1 VSYSRT
7 CKGSQ
12 VGYRTNPGGD
22 IITSILAGEGPWFQN
37 ACTTPLGANANAPAN
52 TSTALPRSHPRFAL
66 AELVIAIHPM
76 LTEDSVERLELTTA
90 CGSLASNP
98 EY

>member
-37 ACTTPLGANANAPAN
+37 ACTTPLGANANAPAD
-52 TSTALPRSHPRFAL
+52 TSTALPRSHHAPKICPCQAGHSHSSDAYRGQ
-66 AELVIAIHPM
+66 
-76 LTEDSVERLELTTA
+76 R
-90 CGSLASNP
+90 
-98 EY
+98 